1 MKQIPGQIDLL
12 QYLETIEQAEDPVRV
27 KGAVNLKSKPI
38 SHYEVTA
45 SYGDIVL
52 LISMCRDYVKA
63 LDEVRGDSIDWQAYY
78 RNKFLGIADRLQ
90 EQIGYD
96 YDAAVE
102 KCRKKADKR
111 ESNSDVGEDA
121 LLLALKRGNAGKTA
135 EEKPKEQENSDITS
149 EVQQEAKDG

>member
-1 MKQIPGQIDLL
+1 MKDIPGQISLFD
-12 QYLETIEQAEDPVRV
+12 YLETLKEKDEPVDI

-52 LISMCRDYVKA
+52 LISMCRDYVKT
-63 LDEVRGDSIDWQAYY
+63 LDEIRGESIDWQAYY
-78 RNKFLGIADRLQ
+78 RKKFMGIADRLQ

-111 ESNSDVGEDA
+111 ESNSDIGEDA
-121 LLLALKRGNAGKTA
+121 LLLALKRSNAGKIP
-135 EEKPKEQENSDITS
+135 EESKEESDDSTP
-149 EVQQEAKDG
+149 ETQQEVRDG

>member
-1 MKQIPGQIDLL
+1 MKDIPEQIDLFD
-12 QYLETIEQAEDPVRV
+12 YLETLKEKDEPVDI

-38 SHYEVTA
+38 SHYEVAA

-52 LISMCRDYVKA
+52 LISMCRDYVKT
-63 LDEVRGDSIDWQAYY
+63 LDEIRGDSIDWQAYY

-102 KCRKKADKR
+102 KCRKKAEKR
-111 ESNSDVGEDA
+111 ESNSDIGEDA
-121 LLLALKRGNAGKTA
+121 LLLALKRGNAGKAA
-135 EEKPKEQENSDITS
+135 EEKSQDQENSDSTS
-149 EVQQEAKDG
+149 EAQHWRDR

>member
-1 MKQIPGQIDLL
+1 MNDAQMREPLFD
-12 QYLETIEQAEDPVRV
+12 YLETLKEKDEPVYV

-63 LDEVRGDSIDWQAYY
+63 LDEVRRDSIDWQAYY
-78 RNKFLGIADRLQ
+78 RKKFMGIADRLQ

-96 YDAAVE
+96 YDAAVK

-111 ESNSDVGEDA
+111 ESNSDIGEDA
-121 LLLALKRGNAGKTA
+121 LLLALKRSNAGKIPKKSKEESNDSTPETQQ
-135 EEKPKEQENSDITS
+135 EEK
-149 EVQQEAKDG
+149 DG